1 MPRNLSRHDRTLKR
15 PLYSAD
21 ASDAAP
27 NHGEPPPQINV
38 CVTVVSACKHQC
50 ALNNQYAMDLC
61 FFLQID
67 WRLRHIIGFQQIRVP
82 DIQYVQKVADRL
94 EMKEI
99 TNL

>member
-1 MPRNLSRHDRTLKR
+1 M
-15 PLYSAD
+15 
-21 ASDAAP
+21 
-27 NHGEPPPQINV
+27 E
-38 CVTVVSACKHQC
+38 
-50 ALNNQYAMDLC
+50 LC